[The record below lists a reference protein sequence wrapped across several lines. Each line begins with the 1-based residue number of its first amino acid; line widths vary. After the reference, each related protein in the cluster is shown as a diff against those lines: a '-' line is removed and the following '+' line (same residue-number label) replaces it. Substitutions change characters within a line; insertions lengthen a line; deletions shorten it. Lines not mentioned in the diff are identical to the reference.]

1 MTDSNIQP
9 EETLSFKEQYENA
22 IDKSDHVPQ
31 SKIIGEFV
39 LDALINSSGES
50 QKIRELREQ
59 IKTAI
64 GNADDDSAHE
74 LMVELKTIKDAEQEN
89 AAALAEISSKFSISQ
104 ILSSFRQDPAFQEI
118 VYGLALK
125 VLNHSHQALTT
136 PAGKTKASR
145 PKTEPKPAVT
155 YIVTKGEESA
165 ELVMRIGKGAANLS
179 QDAEVFTLL
188 GFAVEKDD
196 EGKEILVPGVFTD
209 KMGVEHPASRRNIA
223 TAIEEKTAFEGYT
236 IATKE

>member
-1 MTDSNIQP
+1 MTDSIAPN

-22 IDKSDHVPQ
+22 IDRSDHLPQ

-64 GNADDDSAHE
+64 GNADDDAAHE

-104 ILSSFRQDPAFQEI
+104 ILSSFRQDPTFQEI
-118 VYGLALK
+118 VYGLAYK
-125 VLNHSHQALTT
+125 VLNTSHQALTT
-136 PAGKTKASR
+136 PIGKTKTTR
-145 PKTEPKPAVT
+145 PKAEPKPPVT
-155 YIVTKGEESA
+155 HIITKGDESVVVTMSRGPQKPSA
-165 ELVMRIGKGAANLS
+165 DKQFYE
-179 QDAEVFTLL
+179 LL
-188 GFAVEKDD
+188 GFSIHAD
-196 EGKEILVPGVFTD
+196 ESGKETI
-209 KMGVEHPASRRNIA
+209 EPATFLLKDGTESHANKREIIA
-223 TAIEEKTAFEGYT
+223 ALNNRTAFEGVT
-236 IATKE
+236 ITTNS

>member
-1 MTDSNIQP
+1 MTDSTIQP

-39 LDALINSSGES
+39 LDAFINSSGES

-64 GNADDDSAHE
+64 GNADDDTAHE

-89 AAALAEISSKFSISQ
+89 AAALAEISSRFSISQ

-118 VYGLALK
+118 VYGLAFK
-125 VLNHSHQALTT
+125 VLTHSHQALTT
-136 PAGKTKASR
+136 PIGKTKTSR
-145 PKTEPKPAVT
+145 PKAEPKPPVT
-155 YIVTKGEESA
+155 HTITKGDESVVVTMTRGPQKPSA
-165 ELVMRIGKGAANLS
+165 DKPFYE
-179 QDAEVFTLL
+179 LL
-188 GFAVEKDD
+188 GFSIHAD
-196 EGKEILVPGVFTD
+196 ESGRETIEPATFLLNDGTESNANKREI
-209 KMGVEHPASRRNIA
+209 IA
-223 TAIEEKTAFEGYT
+223 ALNNHTAFEGVT
-236 IATKE
+236 ITTNS